1 MTHMPVLTVAY
12 FIKERIQFQDRNV
25 EILCCAANAGNI
37 LIKIG
42 TQL

>member
-12 FIKERIQFQDRNV
+12 FIKERIQFQDV
-25 EILCCAANAGNI
+25 EILRCAANAGNI

>member
-1 MTHMPVLTVAY
+1 MTRTAVLTTAY
-12 FIKERIQFQDRNV
+12 FIKEIVQFQDRNV